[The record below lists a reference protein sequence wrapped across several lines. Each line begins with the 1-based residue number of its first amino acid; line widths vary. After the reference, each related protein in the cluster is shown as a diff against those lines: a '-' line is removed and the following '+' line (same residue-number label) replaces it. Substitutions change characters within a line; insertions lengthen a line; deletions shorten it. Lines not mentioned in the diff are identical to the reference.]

1 LSIGLNLK
9 PRNSQASIAKSS
21 TPKPLIMTRIQP
33 YQTINSALLAV
44 SAKQNK
50 TKQNKT
56 KQQTHYTTAQKQSTI
71 QLLRLQG
78 DDLEKD

>member
-9 PRNSQASIAKSS
+9 PRNSQASIANSS
-21 TPKPLIMTRIQP
+21 TPKPLIMTRIKP

-44 SAKQNK
+44 SA
-50 TKQNKT
+50 KQNKT